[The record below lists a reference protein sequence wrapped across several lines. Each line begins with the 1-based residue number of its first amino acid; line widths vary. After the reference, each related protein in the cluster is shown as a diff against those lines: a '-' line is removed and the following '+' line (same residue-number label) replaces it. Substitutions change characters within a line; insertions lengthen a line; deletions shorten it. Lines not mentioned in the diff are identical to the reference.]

1 MLDKLKQILT
11 GERIESHVYDAGT
24 PLSTVLLDLQ
34 SSCSENE
41 ELTEIEFFDDQG
53 KRVQHWKKRR

>member
-24 PLSTVLLDLQ
+24 PLSTVIEDLQ
-34 SSCSENE
+34 SDCSENE
-41 ELTEIEFFDDQG
+41 ELTEIEFFDEQG
-53 KRVQHWKKRR
+53 KRVQHWKK